1 MDQNLPGIVV
11 TGASGFIG
19 RHFLK
24 KALGKYRFFC
34 LARRSQKEAGIPPN
48 NNLRW
53 SQVDIVD
60 RDKMLE
66 VVRCINNNGGADY
79 VIHLAAYYDFDN
91 VPNPEYERT
100 NIKGTQNVLDLGKLV
115 GIKRFIFSSSL
126 AACKF
131 PKVGEDINEQSPVD
145 ATFPYAWSKR
155 VGEEMITRYTDYFN
169 VTILRLAAIYSDWC
183 EYPPLYMFLKTW
195 LSKKWNAK
203 MLGGNGESAAS
214 YLHIY
219 DLVKLLFII
228 IKKSPTLPK
237 ICLYNA
243 SPNGSTSHLELYRTA
258 TRYYYGRER
267 KSIQVPKPCAVIG
280 MLGRQVI
287 GGVLGN
293 PPFERIWMA
302 KYIDK
307 KLIIDA
313 SRTHKELDWQP
324 TIRFDILRRLLLLIE
339 NKKTYPEVW
348 NLKNN
353 LALQHVG
360 QRPNLILY
368 DALIKSR
375 EALINKILVY
385 LLSPENRNRFP
396 NYQRMAKD
404 TLRWYVTFIYQLV
417 TSLVRSGDR
426 LLIRNYAEIIARQ
439 RNLENISLVEVS
451 NAFLAVG
458 NIIAKNLQELPELY
472 KLKHAIYDKINMT
485 FQLAADVVEDYNDR
499 LGVESLELLKNNEK
513 ALPGP
518 KNIDLERLLYE
529 FDDICLDISGKEFIN
544 KTKQIFGTR
553 NSN

>member
-24 KALGKYRFFC
+24 KALGKYRLFC
-34 LARRSQKEAGIPPN
+34 LARRSQKEAGIPHN

-66 VVRCINNNGGADY
+66 VVRCINDNGGADY

-100 NIKGTQNVLDLGKLV
+100 NIKGTQCVLDLAKMV
-115 GIKRFIFSSSL
+115 GIKRFIFISSL

-131 PKVGEDINEQSPVD
+131 PKIGGAINEQSPAD
-145 ATFPYAWSKR
+145 AKFPYAWSKR
-155 VGEEMITRYTDYFN
+155 VGEKMMTEYTHYFN

-195 LSKKWNAK
+195 FSKKWNAK
-203 MLGGNGESAAS
+203 ILGGNGESAVS

-228 IKKSPTLPK
+228 IKKSPSLPK
-237 ICLYNA
+237 LCLYNA

-267 KSIQVPKPCAVIG
+267 KSIRVPKPCAVIG
-280 MLGRQVI
+280 LLGRQVI
-287 GGVLGN
+287 GGVIGN
-293 PPFERIWMA
+293 PPFERLWMA

-307 KLIIDA
+307 KLAIDA
-313 SRTHKELDWQP
+313 SRTHKDLDWQP
-324 TIRFDILRRLLLLIE
+324 TLRFDILRRLLFLIE
-339 NKKTYPEVW
+339 NKKTYPQVW
-348 NLKNN
+348 NLKND

-375 EALINKILVY
+375 EKLINKILAY
-385 LLSPENRNRFP
+385 LLSPENRYQFP
-396 NYQRMAKD
+396 NYQQMEQD

-417 TSLVRSGDR
+417 TSIVRSGDR

-439 RNLENISLVEVS
+439 RNL
-451 NAFLAVG
+451 
-458 NIIAKNLQELPELY
+458 
-472 KLKHAIYDKINMT
+472 
-485 FQLAADVVEDYNDR
+485 
-499 LGVESLELLKNNEK
+499 
-513 ALPGP
+513 
-518 KNIDLERLLYE
+518 
-529 FDDICLDISGKEFIN
+529 
-544 KTKQIFGTR
+544 
-553 NSN
+553 